1 MVKKYKPAILA
12 LIVFIISGLVL
23 ISILSRQIK
32 YNDSE
37 KENNKSVEIDRS
49 NSTPKSSYELNN
61 QRPVNPEK
69 NKSTDYIR
77 KSADKKNLI
86 ETQVKSFAE
95 SFYSNNMDQLN
106 RLAGSIFN
114 LGQKAIPEL
123 LNIISD
129 QSHDPLFRKMAFE
142 LVRDI
147 GLSSKD
153 VELLTEMAR
162 NKNENSIIRGEAVWA
177 LGFTGSQDAIE
188 PLIDFL
194 SDKKEENRI
203 RKLAATSLGLLDA
216 KQAEYVLIETLN
228 NRENSSRVRAA
239 SAEALG
245 LINNPL
251 NSEILQNSIHDQSW
265 EVQISSIKAL
275 AHVDDESSSAALQK
289 KLIKQIQNEKKDVN
303 DAIVKS
309 TIDSLV
315 LLNSETSV
323 PVLKEIL
330 KGKDYYYSALSG
342 NALGELGDPRSIP
355 VILEV
360 LKTANDPFQVR
371 LLEEALKKLNGK

>member
-1 MVKKYKPAILA
+1 MIKKYKPAISA
-12 LIVFIISGLVL
+12 LTVFIIGGLVL
-23 ISILSRQIK
+23 ISTLSRQIE

-49 NSTPKSSYELNN
+49 NSTPKSSYELND
-61 QRPVNPEK
+61 QSSVNSEK

-77 KSADKKNLI
+77 KSGDNKNLI
-86 ETQVKSFAE
+86 EAHVKSFAE
-95 SFYSNNMDQLN
+95 SFYSNNIDELN
-106 RLAGSIFN
+106 RSAGSIFK

-147 GLSSKD
+147 GLSFRD
-153 VELLTEMAR
+153 VQLLTEMAR
-162 NKNENSIIRGEAVWA
+162 NKNEDSIIRGEAVWA
-177 LGFTGSQDAIE
+177 LGFTGSQDAID

-194 SDKKEENRI
+194 SDKKEEDRI

-216 KQAEYVLIETLN
+216 KQAGHVLIETLN

-251 NSEILQNSIHDQSW
+251 NSEILQNAIHDQSW

-275 AHVDDESSSAALQK
+275 AQFDDESSSSALQK

-371 LLEEALKKLNGK
+371 LLEEALKKLNEK

>member
-12 LIVFIISGLVL
+12 LTVFIISGLVL
-23 ISILSRQIK
+23 LSTLSRQIK
-32 YNDSE
+32 YNNSE

-61 QRPVNPEK
+61 QSSVNPDK
-69 NKSTDYIR
+69 NKSTDYSR
-77 KSADKKNLI
+77 KSWDNKNLI
-86 ETQVKSFAE
+86 ETHVKSFAE
-95 SFYSNNMDQLN
+95 SFYSNNMDELN
-106 RLAGSIFN
+106 RSAGSIFK

-142 LVRDI
+142 LVREI
-147 GLSSKD
+147 GLSPKH

-162 NKNENSIIRGEAVWA
+162 NKSENSIIRGEAVWA
-177 LGFTGSQDAIE
+177 LGFTGSQDAID

-216 KQAEYVLIETLN
+216 RQAEPILIETLN

-251 NSEILQNSIHDQSW
+251 NSEILQDSIHDQSW

-275 AHVDDESSSAALQK
+275 AQFDDESSSSALQK

-342 NALGELGDPRSIP
+342 KALGELGDPRSIP

-371 LLEEALKKLNGK
+371 LLEEALKKLNEK